1 MSTDFFYCWFNWIP
15 YWVSYK
21 ILVEMPV
28 LMFIEFPTEDFVEL
42 PSGGCVESSVGN
54 PTEICFN

>member
-1 MSTDFFYCWFNWIP
+1 
-15 YWVSYK
+15 
-21 ILVEMPV
+21 MPV

-54 PTEICFN
+54 PKEICFN